1 MIEEYALQTY
11 TNYDTNINNYN
22 NYNNEYE
29 KAIFDYEK
37 NIIYEQ
43 ENLNIGYDD
52 YKHKYYNKYFYI
64 NYNLDNI
71 DNIIKSY
78 INSLQ
83 WIYKYYFHDCCKWL
97 YFYPYYVSPFVS
109 DIYSYFKVNK
119 NEINKSIAKKNKPIK
134 QIEQLLLV
142 LPPQSN
148 ILLPEKYRNLQKSQ
162 SIIYDLYP
170 SSFKEIIIGN
180 QNWKNIPILPKLD
193 YNRIKESIN

>member
-1 MIEEYALQTY
+1 MKLINQLQ
-11 TNYDTNINNYN
+11 
-22 NYNNEYE
+22 
-29 KAIFDYEK
+29 
-37 NIIYEQ
+37 
-43 ENLNIGYDD
+43 
-52 YKHKYYNKYFYI
+52 
-64 NYNLDNI
+64 
-71 DNIIKSY
+71 
-78 INSLQ
+78 
-83 WIYKYYFHDCCKWL
+83 
-97 YFYPYYVSPFVS
+97 
-109 DIYSYFKVNK
+109 
-119 NEINKSIAKKNKPIK
+119 KKNKPIK